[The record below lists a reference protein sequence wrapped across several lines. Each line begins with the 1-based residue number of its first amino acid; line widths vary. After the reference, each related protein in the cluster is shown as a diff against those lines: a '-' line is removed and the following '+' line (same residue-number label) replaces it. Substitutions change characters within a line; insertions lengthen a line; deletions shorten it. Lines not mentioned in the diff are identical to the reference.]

1 MLLLAIFF
9 KWCCK
14 GTHFFFFFL
23 IIIGKKKKKLE
34 TFVCRFRVKGT
45 VGLEPTVIIFPPIC
59 LTNDIDVH
67 WRKVANSLTDG
78 FHLGNGR

>member
-1 MLLLAIFF
+1 MVLQRYA
-9 KWCCK
+9 
-14 GTHFFFFFL
+14 FFL
-23 IIIGKKKKKLE
+23 EYANNIRILTKFKKKKKLE